1 MKRSPL
7 NRYTPLQRGG
17 PLKRT
22 TRLNP
27 VSKKR
32 QAIQGERRRMVKEE
46 LTNRPDCEA
55 GPLILGWHTAHGEQ
69 SNHECSGVSTDI
81 HEPLTRGRGGS
92 ITDPANT
99 VALCRSC
106 HDWIHAYPLVATGLG
121 LLRRAEPN
129 NVGQFDPDNG

>member
-7 NRYTPLQRGG
+7 NRKTPLQRGG
-17 PLKRT
+17 PLKRKT
-22 TRLNP
+22 PLNP

-55 GPLILGWHTAHGEQ
+55 GHMIFAWRVQQGERGDHG
-69 SNHECSGVSTDI
+69 CSGLSSDI

-99 VALCRSC
+99 VALCRGC
-106 HDWIHAYPLVATGLG
+106 HDWIHAHPLAATGLG

-129 NVGQFDPDNG
+129 NG